1 LEKRKG
7 KPEMYEK
14 GVRADVVVVD
24 PPRKG
29 CDEAVLKTLV
39 DMKPERIVYVSCNPA
54 TLARDLKYLA
64 EGGFEVRE
72 VQPVDMFRGR
82 IMWSALH

>member
-1 LEKRKG
+1 LEKRK
-7 KPEMYEK
+7 KVIPEMYEK

-39 DMKPERIVYVSCNPA
+39 DMKPERIVYVSIPTRYLLSSA
-54 TLARDLKYLA
+54 DLTGVTFVL
-64 EGGFEVRE
+64 
-72 VQPVDMFRGR
+72 
-82 IMWSALH
+82 L